1 MNIDLKTFNIIILM
15 YSTIYPIIN
24 SNNLCNI
31 EYLILGF
38 LFLSYYVN
46 IFEKIINFI
55 NFFILSCIFN
65 KKDDLFCEIKECEIK
80 ECEIKEC
87 EIKDKTI
94 KKIDVIY
101 EDKYLDNFNL
111 LKPLEIID
119 ESFLTHL
126 SNCILFENTPLGNV
140 IMYYKFYTDET
151 EASSF
156 TYYCDNNIPYRILD
170 SIAKKYCL
178 TFKCKNI
185 YIDINEELKKYEEK
199 IKEKSNIIEN
209 DKNNSIIKS
218 KKIFANFK
226 SYNDNNISLSKS
238 LISNIKEGK
247 QGKQGKQGEK
257 MSKYIEND
265 NNLNKKIQNIIINNT
280 KTKIIQYDKN
290 KLNHEE
296 EKNND
301 DTSEE
306 NNFEKNKNK
315 YLKEKS
321 NRYTYLGKL
330 ANFSFITK
338 NLIKKEKVKN
348 ITYKQ
353 YKIKNNTTK

>member
-15 YSTIYPIIN
+15 YSTINPSISSAIS
-24 SNNLCNI
+24 SNNNLYNV

-46 IFEKIINFI
+46 IFENFINLI
-55 NFFILSCIFN
+55 NFFILSCVSN
-65 KKDDLFCEIKECEIK
+65 KKEDSLCCEIKEK
-80 ECEIKEC
+80 V
-87 EIKDKTI
+87 I
-94 KKIDVIY
+94 KKIDIIY
-101 EDKYLDNFNL
+101 ENKYLDNFNL

-140 IMYYKFYTDET
+140 VMYYKFYTDET

-156 TYYCDNNIPYRILD
+156 IYYCDNNIPYRILD

-185 YIDINEELKKYEEK
+185 YIDVNEELKKYEEK
-199 IKEKSNIIEN
+199 IKEKTNIIEN

-218 KKIFANFK
+218 KKVFANFK
-226 SYNDNNISLSKS
+226 CYNDNNISLSKS
-238 LISNIKEGK
+238 LISNIKER
-247 QGKQGKQGEK
+247 KQGEK
-257 MSKYIEND
+257 MSKNIEND
-265 NNLNKKIQNIIINNT
+265 NNLNRKIQNIIINNT
-280 KTKIIQYDKN
+280 KTKIIQAN
-290 KLNHEE
+290 NLNTEEE
-296 EKNND
+296 EKIVKQND
-301 DTSEE
+301 NDTDLLCGVEE

-348 ITYKQ
+348 ISYKQ
-353 YKIKNNTTK
+353 FKIKNNTNKKL

>member
-15 YSTIYPIIN
+15 YSTINPSINPSIN
-24 SNNLCNI
+24 SSISSNHNLYNV

-46 IFEKIINFI
+46 IFENFINLI
-55 NFFILSCIFN
+55 NFFILSCVSN
-65 KKDDLFCEIKECEIK
+65 KKDDSLCEIKEK
-80 ECEIKEC
+80 V
-87 EIKDKTI
+87 I
-94 KKIDVIY
+94 KKIDIIY
-101 EDKYLDNFNL
+101 ENKYSDKFNL

-140 IMYYKFYTDET
+140 VMYYKFYIDET

-156 TYYCDNNIPYRILD
+156 IYYCDNNIPYRILD

-185 YIDINEELKKYEEK
+185 YIDLNEELKKYGEK
-199 IKEKSNIIEN
+199 IKEKTNIIEN

-218 KKIFANFK
+218 KKVFANFK
-226 SYNDNNISLSKS
+226 CYNDNNISLSKS

-247 QGKQGKQGEK
+247 QGEK
-257 MSKYIEND
+257 MGKNIEND

-280 KTKIIQYDKN
+280 KTKIIEHEIN
-290 KLNHEE
+290 KLNTEE
-296 EKNND
+296 EKNNKQNDCD
-301 DTSEE
+301 DCD
-306 NNFEKNKNK
+306 NFEKNKNK

-348 ITYKQ
+348 ISYKQ
-353 YKIKNNTTK
+353 FKIKNNTNTKLL

>member
-1 MNIDLKTFNIIILM
+1 LNIDLKTFNIIILM
-15 YSTIYPIIN
+15 YSTINPSISSGIS
-24 SNNLCNI
+24 SNNNLYNV

-46 IFEKIINFI
+46 IFENFINLI
-55 NFFILSCIFN
+55 NFFILSCVSN
-65 KKDDLFCEIKECEIK
+65 KKEDSLCCEIKEK
-80 ECEIKEC
+80 V
-87 EIKDKTI
+87 I
-94 KKIDVIY
+94 KKIDIIY
-101 EDKYLDNFNL
+101 ENKYLDNFNL

-140 IMYYKFYTDET
+140 VMYYKFYTDET

-156 TYYCDNNIPYRILD
+156 IYYCDNNIPYRILD

-185 YIDINEELKKYEEK
+185 YIDLNEELKKYGEK
-199 IKEKSNIIEN
+199 IKEKTNIIEN

-218 KKIFANFK
+218 KKVFANFK
-226 SYNDNNISLSKS
+226 CYNDNNISLSKS
-238 LISNIKEGK
+238 LISNE
-247 QGKQGKQGEK
+247 GKQGKQGEK
-257 MSKYIEND
+257 MGKNIEND

-280 KTKIIQYDKN
+280 KTKIIEHEIN
-290 KLNHEE
+290 KLNTEE
-296 EKNND
+296 EKNNKQND
-301 DTSEE
+301 CD
-306 NNFEKNKNK
+306 NFEKNKNK

-348 ITYKQ
+348 ISYKQ
-353 YKIKNNTTK
+353 FKIKNNTNTKL

>member
-65 KKDDLFCEIKECEIK
+65 KKDDLFCG
-80 ECEIKEC
+80 IKEC

-94 KKIDVIY
+94 KKTDVIY

-111 LKPLEIID
+111 LKTLEIID

-140 IMYYKFYTDET
+140 IMYYKFYTDEI

-247 QGKQGKQGEK
+247 EGKEGKQGEK

-280 KTKIIQYDKN
+280 KTKIIQYD
-290 KLNHEE
+290 
-296 EKNND
+296 KNND